1 MLKNEIR
8 AEMDVVKIG
17 IQSLIAFLFA
27 LLLLAVQGYV
37 KPLELYASIT
47 VLAGAVNLR
56 FDHLQ
61 DIAEPFELRFPF
73 YRIGWLP

>member
-1 MLKNEIR
+1 MFELEKMSIDE
-8 AEMDVVKIG
+8 VVDHIV
-17 IQSLIAFLFA
+17 A
-27 LLLLAVQGYV
+27 LNHN
-37 KPLELYASIT
+37 
-47 VLAGAVNLR
+47 GAVNLR

>member
-1 MLKNEIR
+1 MLKN
-8 AEMDVVKIG
+8 
-17 IQSLIAFLFA
+17 
-27 LLLLAVQGYV
+27 Y
-37 KPLELYASIT
+37 SIVEYFFKKT
-47 VLAGAVNLR
+47 FYINNPKTMKGAVNLR

>member
-1 MLKNEIR
+1 
-8 AEMDVVKIG
+8 MD
-17 IQSLIAFLFA
+17 SLTFIILFL
-27 LLLLAVQGYV
+27 
-37 KPLELYASIT
+37 
-47 VLAGAVNLR
+47 GAVNLR